1 MYVFAKNING
11 TKQTGIIDVSQTP
24 PKLICLCDEDQSK
37 IILEKMN
44 VNSKVVEALKEAAE
58 VATASVVYGRTLG
71 DSNIHAYYPVGVKV
85 DTESI
90 LNLIEKYK

>member
-11 TKQTGIIDVSQTP
+11 TKQTGIIDVSQNP
-24 PKLICLCDEDQSK
+24 PKLMCLCDEDQSK

-58 VATASVVYGRTLG
+58 VANTKNVITQCNCGCG
-71 DSNIHAYYPVGVKV
+71 QEFIEKV
-85 DTESI
+85 IDKESI
-90 LNLIEKYK
+90 LKLTEKYK